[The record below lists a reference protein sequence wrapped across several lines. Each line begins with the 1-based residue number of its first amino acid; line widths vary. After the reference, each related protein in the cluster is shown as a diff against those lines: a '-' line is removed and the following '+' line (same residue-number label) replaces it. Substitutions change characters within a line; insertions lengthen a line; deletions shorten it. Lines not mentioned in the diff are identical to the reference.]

1 MENIALACQ
10 VIVAVS
16 VLYIWTFRY
25 ENIVVEFKHYGYSD
39 LLRNVA
45 GSSKISISAI
55 LLVGI
60 WYTSDVVFMEHYPWH
75 FMICAQYSHF
85 KVQNP
90 VIKFLPSLIFLIMS
104 LFVAAFNYGMIQM
117 EFANAIIAFTGIS
130 FLVYG
135 FNYLFSKRMINEFDR
150 VGLVN
155 TEKIF
160 QFFKY

>member
-25 ENIVVEFKHYGYSD
+25 NNIVVEFKHYGYSD
-39 LLRNVA
+39 LLRNIV

-55 LLVGI
+55 LLVGV
-60 WYTSDVVFMEHYPWH
+60 WYNDIVFYGALSMAF

-104 LFVAAFNYGMIQM
+104 LFVAAFNYGMI
-117 EFANAIIAFTGIS
+117 
-130 FLVYG
+130 
-135 FNYLFSKRMINEFDR
+135 
-150 VGLVN
+150 
-155 TEKIF
+155 
-160 QFFKY
+160 